1 MTKSS
6 LKKTAFGTA
15 VFFVFI
21 QFFQPA
27 RNESGQVLDTDISK
41 TVTLSEGVRAIL
53 ARSCYDCHSNSTHYP
68 WYTYVQP
75 GGWFMAY
82 HVRNGKEKLNFSEF
96 GALSKRRQESKIE
109 SIGKQIEAEAMPLL
123 SYLLLHRNA
132 VLSPSE
138 KALLVK
144 WVSDSKDSL
153 TVNH

>member
-1 MTKSS
+1 MTKAF
-6 LKKTAFGTA
+6 LKKTAFGVA
-15 VFFVFI
+15 AFFVFI

-41 TVTLSEGVRAIL
+41 TVTVSEGVRVIL

-82 HVRNGKEKLNFSEF
+82 HVRNGKGKLNFSEF

-109 SIGKQIEAEAMPLL
+109 SIGKQIEAGAMPLP

-144 WVSDSKDSL
+144 WASDSKDSL
-153 TVNH
+153 AINH